1 MKKSDT
7 TESPDSLGSRTGS
20 PVERLARCVGMPVE
34 HVQGALEQIA
44 KTNRI
49 NRLQA
54 KLRLIKERRAA
65 ITPKGEIVEIG
76 TPGSKPYHY
85 GK

>member
-1 MKKSDT
+1 MN
-7 TESPDSLGSRTGS
+7 TEATQSPDSLGSRTGS
-20 PVERLARCVGMPVE
+20 PVERLATFVGMPVD
-34 HVQGALEQIA
+34 HVQGALEEIA

-49 NRLQA
+49 NRLKA

-65 ITPKGEIVEIG
+65 ITPMGEIVEIG